1 MEINTERE
9 QGTLLIVKAEG
20 RLDGIS
26 AREFDDAMR
35 SKISEKDSVVI
46 MDLEKLS
53 YISSAGLRVILMT
66 AKTLQKRNAKLLL
79 CSLSEPIR
87 EVFEISGF
95 DKIIP
100 IHTTRGEAQLSAMP
114 PSD

>member
-1 MEINTERE
+1 MEISAERE
-9 QGTLLIVKAEG
+9 GTLLVVKAGG
-20 RLDGIS
+20 RLDSIN

-35 SKISEKDSVVI
+35 SAISESDQVVI
-46 MDLEKLS
+46 IDLENVS
-53 YISSAGLRVILMT
+53 YVSSVGLRVILLT
-66 AKTLQKRNAKLLL
+66 AKTLRQRSAKLLI

-100 IHTTRGEAQLSAMP
+100 IHANRVQAQASIG
-114 PSD
+114 

>member
-1 MEINTERE
+1 MKISTERE
-9 QGTLLIVKAEG
+9 GTLLVAKPEG
-20 RLDGIS
+20 RLDGVS
-26 AREFDDAMR
+26 ARDFDDALK
-35 SKISEKDSVVI
+35 SAISESDRVVI

-53 YISSAGLRVILMT
+53 YISSAGLRLILLT
-66 AKTLQKRNAKLLL
+66 AKTLQKRDAKLLI

-100 IHTTRGEAQLSAMP
+100 IHANRAAAQS
-114 PSD
+114 SING